1 MVLNQ
6 KVMKPGQM
14 NSAKSPL
21 EGGRNLVKSRTGFI
35 RGCLNYMLFQK
46 SSKLLNYKLYFI
58 KLLEVR

>member
-6 KVMKPGQM
+6 KVMKPGQ

-35 RGCLNYMLFQK
+35 RGYLNYMLFQK
-46 SSKLLNYKLYFI
+46 SSKLLKCKLH
-58 KLLEVR
+58 LLEVK